1 MLTLLTLLL
10 AAQLLAAPQGATPG
24 TVYSPAQAERGK
36 KVVEN
41 HCTACHGDDLSG
53 LEGPALVGNSFMV
66 KWEPQDVGALF
77 KDIRDTMPAGAV
89 SSVTDEEKLD
99 AVAYLLQQ
107 NGYSEGTVELALN
120 LDALSRIPLSR
131 QTGPVTLRT
140 GSLVRVTGCLT
151 QGKDNAWMLT
161 NASAPRAAA
170 TAAAAAASTKPA
182 DASPGDQTIQLL
194 NVFPNPSAHTGH
206 RMDVSG
212 LLVRDA
218 AGLRVN
224 VLSLEMLAPSCQQ

>member
-1 MLTLLTLLL
+1 MLSQSVSMFTLLL
-10 AAQLLAAPQGATPG
+10 AAQLLAAPQGPTPAA
-24 TVYSPAQAERGK
+24 VYSAAQAERGK

-66 KWEPQDVGALF
+66 KWEPLDLGALF
-77 KDIRDTMPAGAV
+77 KDIRDTMPTGAV
-89 SSVTDEEKLD
+89 SSVTDLEKLD
-99 AVAYLLQQ
+99 AIAYLLQQ
-107 NGYSEGTVELALN
+107 NGYSEGDMELALN
-120 LDALSRIPLSR
+120 LDALARIPLSR

-140 GSLVRVTGCLT
+140 GSLVRVIGCLT
-151 QGKDNAWMLT
+151 PGKDNAWILT

-170 TAAAAAASTKPA
+170 TASNKPA

-194 NVFPNPSAHTGH
+194 NVFPNPSAHAGH

-218 AGLRVN
+218 AGLSVN
-224 VLSLEMLAPSCQQ
+224 VLSLEMLAPSCQP

>member
-1 MLTLLTLLL
+1 MLTILL
-10 AAQLLAAPQGATPG
+10 AAQLLAAPPQTPTPG
-24 TVYSPAQAERGK
+24 AVYSAAQAERGK

-66 KWEPQDVGALF
+66 KWEPQDLGALF
-77 KDIRDTMPAGAV
+77 RDIRDTMPVGAV

-107 NGYSEGTVELALN
+107 NGYSEGNVEFAPN
-120 LDALSRIPLSR
+120 LEALSRIRLSR
-131 QTGPVTLRT
+131 QAGPVTLRT

-151 QGKDNAWMLT
+151 PGNDNAWMLT
-161 NASAPRAAA
+161 SATAPRAAA
-170 TAAAAAASTKPA
+170 AASSKPP

-194 NVFPNPSAHTGH
+194 NVFPNPSAHAGH
-206 RMDVSG
+206 KMDVSG
-212 LLVRDA
+212 LLVRDD
-218 AGLRVN
+218 AGLSVN
-224 VLSLEMLAPSCQQ
+224 VLSLEMLAPSCR

>member
-1 MLTLLTLLL
+1 MLSQSVSMFTVLL

-24 TVYSPAQAERGK
+24 AAYSAAQAERGK
-36 KVVEN
+36 KIVEN

-66 KWEPQDVGALF
+66 KWEPQDLGALF
-77 KDIRDTMPAGAV
+77 KDVRDTMPTGAV
-89 SSVTDEEKLD
+89 SSVTDQEKLD
-99 AVAYLLQQ
+99 AIAYLLQQ
-107 NGYSEGTVELALN
+107 NGYSEGNVELALN
-120 LDALSRIPLSR
+120 LDALARIPLSR

-140 GSLVRVTGCLT
+140 GSLVRVIGCLT
-151 QGKDNAWMLT
+151 PGKDNAWILT

-170 TAAAAAASTKPA
+170 TASNKPA
-182 DASPGDQTIQLL
+182 DMSAGDQTIQLL

-218 AGLRVN
+218 AGLSVN
-224 VLSLEMLAPSCQQ
+224 VLSLEMLAPSCQP